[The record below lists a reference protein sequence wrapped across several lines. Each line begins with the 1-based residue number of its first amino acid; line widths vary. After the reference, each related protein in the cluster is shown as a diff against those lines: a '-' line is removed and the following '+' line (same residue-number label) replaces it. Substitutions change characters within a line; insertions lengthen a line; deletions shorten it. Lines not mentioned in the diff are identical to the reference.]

1 MTGASFDGNVK
12 YFLFLLFS
20 FLLFPATDVCAKG
33 LPYSPEKGLAENFTD
48 ANGRY
53 STHAVVKEFPLE
65 GTSLYNVK
73 VNDAY
78 VGLYND
84 SSHDGGLVHFGS
96 FEFEDG
102 TEITINISYHKE
114 IKNFEILPKRGTC
127 VKKVVRTGSNSIAI
141 KTKRADRNLTLIVNN
156 EPRKDVLHLF
166 CNSIEKHA
174 PDHICESGYRKVEK
188 SKLHYFAPGFHDLK
202 EILKNG
208 DQLRIEDGWSL
219 YLAPGAV
226 VRGRVAARETRMGVK
241 IFGRGMMFN
250 DEENPK
256 VIFEAAYCDGIT
268 VEGVLFHCHRP
279 QCWQTAMSHCS
290 NVVFDGVKILSTR
303 YACTDGI
310 DIINCSKCLFNN
322 TFIRSNDDAIAIK
335 GLGGSKPE
343 NCAPNRDIHF
353 TNMQLWNDCNCAIG
367 IGAESRCSLYEN
379 ISFTNSAILYSYDDP
394 NYHEQLDERAA
405 MTICSLH
412 GTFYKNICYEN
423 IDLYHCERLIAIGFK
438 SDFWFG
444 SIKGDQTT
452 CGEIADVTF
461 RNIRSYSASGSS
473 IANKIHLY
481 GWDGSNG
488 TCKKFVRNIL
498 FDNVRTGKRKIKSS
512 CDAAFSEC
520 NFGKGLVKDLK
531 FK

>member
-1 MTGASFDGNVK
+1 MMPRVFNVTWK
-12 YFLFLLFS
+12 YILFFIFS
-20 FLLFPATDVCAKG
+20 IFCFSATDVYAKRF
-33 LPYSPEKGLAENFTD
+33 PYSPEKGLGEDFMDSAVK
-48 ANGRY
+48 Y
-53 STHAVVKEFPLE
+53 STHAVVEEFPLE
-65 GTSLYNVK
+65 GTPLYNVK

-84 SSHDGGLVHFGS
+84 ISYDGGLVHFGS

-102 TEITINISYHKE
+102 TDITINISYYKE
-114 IKNFEILPKRGTC
+114 IDNFEILPKRDAG
-127 VKKVVRTGSNSIAI
+127 VKRVVRTGPNSIAI
-141 KTKRADRNLTLIVNN
+141 KTNRADKNLTLVVNN

-166 CNSIEKHA
+166 CNSIEKDA
-174 PDHICESGYRKVEK
+174 PRRFCESGYRKVEK
-188 SKLHYFAPGFHDLK
+188 SRLHYFAPGFHDLK
-202 EILKNG
+202 NILKSG
-208 DQLRIEDGWSL
+208 DQLQIEDGWSL

-226 VRGRVAARETRMGVK
+226 VRGRVAARESKKGVK

-268 VEGVLFHCHRP
+268 VEGVFFHCHRP

-290 NVVFDGVKILSTR
+290 NVVFEGVKILSTR

-310 DIINCSKCLFNN
+310 DIINCRKCQFNN

-335 GLGGSKPE
+335 GLGSGKPE
-343 NCAPNRDIHF
+343 KCAPNCDIHF

-394 NYHEQLDERAA
+394 DYHEQLDERAA

-412 GTFYKNICYEN
+412 GTFYRNILYEN
-423 IDLYHCERLIAIGFK
+423 IDVYHCERLIAIGFK

-452 CGEIADVTF
+452 SGEIADVTF
-461 RNIRSYSASGSS
+461 RNIRSYSDGESS

-481 GWDGSNG
+481 GWAGSNG
-488 TCKKFVRNIL
+488 TCTKFVRNIL
-498 FDNVRTGKRKIKSS
+498 FDNVRIGKRKIKN
-512 CDAAFSEC
+512 CNDKAFSEC
-520 NFGKGLVKDLK
+520 DFEKGLVKDIK

>member
-1 MTGASFDGNVK
+1 MKAHFFNGIGK
-12 YFLFLLFS
+12 YILFLFLS
-20 FLLFPATDVCAKG
+20 FLHFSATGVCAKG
-33 LPYSPEKGLAENFTD
+33 LPYSPEKGLGEDFTD
-48 ANGRY
+48 AAGRY

-65 GTSLYNVK
+65 GAALYNVK

-84 SSHDGGLVHFGS
+84 VSYDGGRVHFGS

-114 IKNFEILPKRGTC
+114 IENFEILPKKGTGI
-127 VKKVVRTGSNSIAI
+127 KKVVRTGPNSIAI
-141 KTKRADRNLTLIVNN
+141 KTRRADSNLTLIVNN

-166 CNSIEKHA
+166 CNSMEKDA
-174 PDHICESGYRKVEK
+174 PEPPCASGYRKVEK
-188 SKLHYFAPGFHDLK
+188 RKLHYFAPGYHDLK
-202 EILKNG
+202 SIFKSG

-226 VRGRVAARETRMGVK
+226 VRGRVAARETKMGVK
-241 IFGRGMMFN
+241 IFGRGMVFN

-256 VIFEAAYCDGIT
+256 VIFEAAYCDGVT

-310 DIINCSKCLFNN
+310 DIINCHKCLFKN

-343 NCAPNRDIHF
+343 KCAPNSDIHF

-367 IGAESRCSLYEN
+367 IGAESLCSLYEN

-412 GTFYKNICYEN
+412 GTFYRNIRYEN
-423 IDLYHCERLIAIGFK
+423 IDVYHCERLIAIGFK
-438 SDFWFG
+438 PDFWFG

-452 CGEIADVTF
+452 AGEIADVTF
-461 RNIRSYSASGSS
+461 RNIRSHNAGESS

-488 TCKKFVRNIL
+488 TCTKFIRNIL
-498 FDNVRTGKRKIKSS
+498 FDNVRIGKRKIKN
-512 CDAAFSEC
+512 CGDEAFSEC
-520 NFGKGLVKDLK
+520 DFEKGLVRDIR